1 MYFWKLDLLKKQLI
15 GHGLTEAQGYSYIL
29 VYTIFGAIAI
39 EMMAY
44 IPHESVDGW
53 TYFASLLNILIPA
66 AGTMMAFRANG
77 GASGTQF
84 LSRYISISL
93 IASIRYLVLIIFL
106 MIPLTT
112 ILAIVL
118 QGTVDLFGGW
128 VFELLFHATY
138 VLLYLYIVKHVGEV
152 ARAAQV
158 SANN

>member
-15 GHGLTEAQGYSYIL
+15 ANGLTEAQGYSYML

-66 AGTMMAFRANG
+66 VGTVMAFRANG

-93 IASIRYLVLIIFL
+93 ISSIRYLVLIL
-106 MIPLTT
+106 LSMIPLT
-112 ILAIVL
+112 IIAIML
-118 QGTVDLFGGW
+118 QGTGDIFESR

-138 VLLYLYIVKHVGEV
+138 VLLYLYIVKHVREV
-152 ARAAQV
+152 ATATRV

>member
-15 GHGLTEAQGYSYIL
+15 ANGLTEAQGYSYML

-44 IPHESVDGW
+44 IPHESLDGW

-66 AGTMMAFRANG
+66 VGTMMAFRANG

-93 IASIRYLVLIIFL
+93 ISSIRYLVLILLL
-106 MIPLTT
+106 MIPLT
-112 ILAIVL
+112 IVAIML
-118 QGTVDLFGGW
+118 QGTGDIFESR

-152 ARAAQV
+152 AKAARV